1 MVAPKPPGISNTK
14 VGKVIILER
23 TKEALKNTGFLMAI
37 PIEGVSK
44 ENVDFLKR
52 DLPKG
57 TKASVVKNSLLRIAV
72 KGTQFESVGDEVR
85 GENMFFFIQEGNQK
99 QALEAYNKWRKGD
112 AKRVEAEFDVKF
124 GIMENILYKKAA
136 LDEVVKLPTKKE
148 LIAQIA
154 SRIKAVPTKLAKTVK
169 AVPTKVARA
178 INAVKEK
185 KEKESA

>member
-14 VGKVIILER
+14 AGKVAILER
-23 TKEALKNTGFLMAI
+23 TKEVLKDTSFLMAV
-37 PIEGVSK
+37 PIQGVSK

-57 TKASVVKNSLLRIAV
+57 TKASVVKNTLLRLAV
-72 KGTQFESVGDEVR
+72 KGTSFENVGDEVC
-85 GENMFFFIQEGNQK
+85 GENMFFFIQEGGQK

-112 AKRVEAEFDVKF
+112 AKRAEPEFDIKF
-124 GIMENILYKKAA
+124 GIMENQLYKNAA
-136 LDEVVKLPTKKE
+136 LEEVVKLPTKKE

-154 SRIKAVPTKLAKTVK
+154 SRIKAVPTKLARTVK